1 MTGYR
6 MHKVMLIEDDR
17 TMLSLLTTL
26 LGMEGF
32 DVVKAGDDSVE
43 VVYQAVKA
51 EKPDAVLLDVN
62 LHHVNGLDVLR
73 RVRQDPELDTVRVV
87 MSSGIDYSEQCRE
100 AGAQSFIMKPYM
112 PDDLINMIRQALSA

>member
-1 MTGYR
+1 

-43 VVYQAVKA
+43 VVYQAVKT

-73 RVRQDPELDTVRVV
+73 RMRQDPEMASVRVV